1 MSRQTDGSPRVRAAL
16 AKRGIRCGRHR
27 VAKLMKK
34 ANLMSKVKRRFKVTK
49 DSKHKLP
56 VAENL
61 LNREFKV
68 KEPNKVWVQD
78 IPYIWTK
85 EDFMYLVV
93 VIDLFSRKVGRWSM
107 LDNMRKALVID
118 VLDMSFN
125 ARIPEPEL
133 MVHSGIGS

>member
-1 MSRQTDGSPRVRAAL
+1 
-16 AKRGIRCGRHR
+16 
-27 VAKLMKK
+27 MKK

-118 VLDMSFN
+118 VLDMAFN